1 MYQHEVVIL
10 IGVVGMVTNIIMFGF
25 SWTEIP
31 LVLFAIGV
39 GMAISNMMWTKMRAP
54 RS

>member
-1 MYQHEVVIL
+1 MYHHEVVIL

-25 SWTEIP
+25 SWAEVP
-31 LVLFAIGV
+31 LVLFAIGI
-39 GMAISNMMWTKMRAP
+39 GIAISNMMWTKIKAP